1 MFAKATSA
9 ELWRVK
15 KSLLRLTRASPRH
28 RTQSPM
34 SAASLANQRTA
45 CASGGARAFCLGQS
59 CSFLVQRHARAV
71 VRLEPKL
78 EARVTPGILEV
89 CQRDENNVATVGFFL
104 VELHSCTVWPKN

>member
-9 ELWRVK
+9 GSAETWRVK
-15 KSLLRLTRASPRH
+15 KSLLRFTRASPCH
-28 RTQSPM
+28 RTRSLM

-71 VRLEPKL
+71 VRLESKL
-78 EARVTPGILEV
+78 KARVTPGILEV
-89 CQRDENNVATVGFFL
+89 CQRDENNVATVGFRA
-104 VELHSCTVWPKN
+104 S